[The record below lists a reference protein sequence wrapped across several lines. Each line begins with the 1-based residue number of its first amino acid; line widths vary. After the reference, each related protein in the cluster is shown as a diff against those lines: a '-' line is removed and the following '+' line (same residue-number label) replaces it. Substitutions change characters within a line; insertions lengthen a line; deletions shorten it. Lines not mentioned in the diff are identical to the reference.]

1 MKPLEFAFG
10 YKKQIAIDKETK
22 EEIIRYYPMVP
33 CTLDWKG
40 KRSKLTDGLLDSGC
54 DGVVLPL
61 SLAKFLELDLVLEEK
76 PMKVVGGEAKRYKSK
91 ANLTIGRG
99 GRYVS
104 FPNVEVSIPTE
115 GDTPVLIGREP
126 VFKPYEITFIESKRR
141 FIMKPL

>member
-1 MKPLEFAFG
+1 MEILKFAFS

-22 EEIIRYYPMVP
+22 KEIIRYYPMVP

-76 PMKVVGGEAKRYKSK
+76 PMKVVGGE
-91 ANLTIGRG
+91 
-99 GRYVS
+99 S
-104 FPNVEVSIPTE
+104 FPNVEVSIPIE